1 MKKLISIS
9 FATFILIG
17 CGGGGGSAPSNDN
30 FKKVDSIGYFEDAP
44 IAGAS
49 YKCGDKTGTT
59 GKDGKFNYT
68 TNEGCKF
75 YIGGTV
81 LAKFNPK
88 DLSEKNVHA
97 ILPSFNSAKLLSVL
111 DEDSDVNNGFKIDK
125 DKIDDVLGNQSI
137 DFSQTLSDNEQEF
150 IFNLYADE
158 NSILTHMQT
167 RIKNMIGGKTYY
179 AYSGSDL
186 LTISFN
192 SDISKITI
200 NGNTVSAK
208 KFFNVLAVE
217 IGQFSDGTKFYE
229 YFKLKIITKDTITIE
244 DEKNGQHFEI
254 KFYSSKE
261 KAKESL
267 IDAAALRKAL
277 EGKTLYQPSDDD
289 DDSGYLEIYKFKSGR
304 LNVTDTYGHELATN
318 ASYSIKDGK
327 IVIPGDNPTYSIV
340 SYQKDKFIF
349 AFNSQTMEVE
359 AFFYNK
365 QDALNYHKEL
375 KSSNEAYFGN

>member
-1 MKKLISIS
+1 MKKIVSIS
-9 FATFILIG
+9 FAVLVLAG
-17 CGGGGGSAPSNDN
+17 CGGGGGTVPSSDN
-30 FKKVDSIGYFEDAP
+30 FKKVDSVGYFEDAE

-59 GKDGKFNYT
+59 GEDGKFNYT

-75 YIGGTV
+75 YIGDTI

-97 ILPSFNSAKLLSVL
+97 ILPSFNAAKLLYAL
-111 DEDSDVNNGFKIDK
+111 DEDSDINNGFKIDK
-125 DKIDDVLGNQSI
+125 DKIADVLGNRSI
-137 DFSQTLSDNEQEF
+137 DFSHELSDDEENF
-150 IFNLYADE
+150 IFNLDVNE
-158 NSILTHMQT
+158 NDILTHMQN

-200 NGNTVSAK
+200 NGKTVSPK

-229 YFKLKIITKDTITIE
+229 YFKLKSITKDTITIE
-244 DEKNGQHFEI
+244 DEKNGQHFDI
-254 KFYSSKE
+254 KFFASKE

-267 IDAAALRKAL
+267 IDAALLRKAL
-277 EGKTLYQPSDDD
+277 EGKTLYQPSNDG
-289 DDSGYLEIYKFKSGR
+289 DDSGYLEIYKFKGGR
-304 LNVTDTYGHELATN
+304 LDVIDTYGHEMAIN

-349 AFNSQTMEVE
+349 ALNSQTTEVE

-375 KSSNEAYFGN
+375 KSSNEAYFGD